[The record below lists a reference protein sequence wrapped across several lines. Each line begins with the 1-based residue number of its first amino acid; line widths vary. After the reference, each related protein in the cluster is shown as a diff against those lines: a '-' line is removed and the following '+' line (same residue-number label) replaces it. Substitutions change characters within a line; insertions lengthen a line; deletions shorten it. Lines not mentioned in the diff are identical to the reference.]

1 MAVFPLLLIGGIA
14 LLGVLALVAV
24 IVIVVRSSSQGA

>member
-24 IVIVVRSSSQGA
+24 IVILVRSSSQGA

>member
-24 IVIVVRSSSQGA
+24 IVIVVRLSSQGA

>member
-1 MAVFPLLLIGGIA
+1 MSVFPLLLIGGIA